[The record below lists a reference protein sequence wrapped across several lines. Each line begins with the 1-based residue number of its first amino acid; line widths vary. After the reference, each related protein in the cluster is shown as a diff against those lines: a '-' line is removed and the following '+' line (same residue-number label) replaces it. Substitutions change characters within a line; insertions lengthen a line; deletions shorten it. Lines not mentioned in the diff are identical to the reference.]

1 MKPIDYAVIEP
12 NISGVQVD
20 GNTVRVSWKC
30 PQTGKMMGESSAT
43 MAVDD
48 SVGGRVQANIKR
60 SIVSEIGSAVARF
73 VSNLLGGAAGR
84 VLSNAAYTASSDLQ
98 SKATANVGYTEATRR
113 AAIVTAFNSVQAY
126 FTWNESRERFES
138 K

>member
-1 MKPIDYAVIEP
+1 
-12 NISGVQVD
+12 
-20 GNTVRVSWKC
+20 
-30 PQTGKMMGESSAT
+30 MGESSAT

-60 SIVSEIGSAVARF
+60 SIVSEIGSAIARF

-98 SKATANVGYTEATRR
+98 YKATANVGYTEATRR
-113 AAIVTAFNSVQAY
+113 AAIVSAFRSVEAY
-126 FTWNESRERFES
+126 FIWNEARERFES